1 MAAIFASA
9 FINKSQGL
17 TNQKEAEDVTRNI
30 REIWVQIY
38 VNKGQNTG
46 LFSKRNKFE
55 KTKFDYLQLNDYIY
69 LPSLI

>member
-46 LFSKRNKFE
+46 LFSKRNKF
-55 KTKFDYLQLNDYIY
+55 LN
-69 LPSLI
+69 